1 MVKGTKSSLNF
12 SRSKA
17 WRSSRAVSERAEIKL
32 KGVWVGVK
40 SATLSALL

>member
-1 MVKGTKSSLNF
+1 MVKGDKEFSQVFLGTPEGPLELSQSVLKS
-12 SRSKA
+12 
-17 WRSSRAVSERAEIKL
+17 E